1 MDEVAIYRTLS
12 LAVSGVPILV
22 LPWLPQTSGRLVH
35 CVHPSCEELVGL
47 WVFALVLLH
56 RFARPFALR
65 FAGLVLAGVVC
76 RMRPRAPPAP
86 VIVTRLLRWMVYRV
100 VF

>member
-47 WVFALVLLH
+47 WGFALVLLN
-56 RFARPFALR
+56 R
-65 FAGLVLAGVVC
+65 FAGPVALRYAGQVGRRGV
-76 RMRPRAPPAP
+76 RPRAPPAP